1 MTLSFVCLGAKIEAI
16 TERVENNLGSG
27 KGGPVLVHAGKNNV
41 ERERK
46 TAIRKYRQLVRTLS

>member
-1 MTLSFVCLGAKIEAI
+1 M

-27 KGGPVLVHAGKNNV
+27 TGGPVLVHAGKNNV

-46 TAIRKYRQLVRTLS
+46 TAIMKYRQLVRTLS